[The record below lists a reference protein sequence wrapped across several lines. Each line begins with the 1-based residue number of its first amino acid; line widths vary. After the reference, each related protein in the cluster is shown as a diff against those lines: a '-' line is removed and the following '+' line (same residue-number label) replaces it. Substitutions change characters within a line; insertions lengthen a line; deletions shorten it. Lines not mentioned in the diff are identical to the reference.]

1 MQRWLVFQATSF
13 IIHLPSL
20 PRKKLRTN
28 SPTFVGLYFSLYL
41 LDVGPQQRKK
51 CFRSNENYPNVRGS
65 DGYMLPPTRQN
76 ISSGFSFLCRNI
88 TSPIVSL
95 RTVEDNRVIC
105 VRFRD
110 PKYPQ
115 DFVFPSTRL
124 EGARDPPKVLKPGE
138 YNGTESQRGRG
149 GYRGGGGRGGDYR
162 PNMGFGPRQ
171 DQASLG
177 QAGHRMISHHVP
189 PPTMGGAYSSVPP
202 PLMMGQ
208 PEGGYPSQRGR
219 GSGFSRGDGRG
230 RGGGG
235 GRGWLG
241 SSAAGSSARSV
252 ARHQQSARDDG

>member
-1 MQRWLVFQATSF
+1 
-13 IIHLPSL
+13 
-20 PRKKLRTN
+20 
-28 SPTFVGLYFSLYL
+28 
-41 LDVGPQQRKK
+41 
-51 CFRSNENYPNVRGS
+51 
-65 DGYMLPPTRQN
+65 MLPPTRQN

-235 GRGWLG
+235 GYGNNYGDRNYGG
-241 SSAAGSSARSV
+241 GHQDRQDYGG
-252 ARHQQSARDDG
+252 RQHQQRGGHQSNWGGQQRGGNQSSRGGQWSSGGQNRGQNNRGGGGNRGGGYGGYFTSGYQ

>member
-1 MQRWLVFQATSF
+1 M
-13 IIHLPSL
+13 
-20 PRKKLRTN
+20 
-28 SPTFVGLYFSLYL
+28 
-41 LDVGPQQRKK
+41 
-51 CFRSNENYPNVRGS
+51 
-65 DGYMLPPTRQN
+65 
-76 ISSGFSFLCRNI
+76 I
-88 TSPIVSL
+88 TSPIASL

-110 PKYPQ
+110 PKYPK

-149 GYRGGGGRGGDYR
+149 GYRGGGGGGRGGDYR

-177 QAGHRMISHHVP
+177 QAGHRMLSHHVP
-189 PPTMGGAYSSVPP
+189 PAPMGGAYSSVPP

-208 PEGGYPSQRGR
+208 PEGGYPSQRSR
-219 GSGFSRGDGRG
+219 GYGFSRGDAHG

-235 GRGWLG
+235 NPHRGGGGYGNNYGDNNYRNYGGGHQDRQSGQDYGGRQ
-241 SSAAGSSARSV
+241 
-252 ARHQQSARDDG
+252 HQQQRGGHQSNWGGQQRGGYQGSRGGQWSSGGQSRGSGQNSRGGNRGGYGGYFTSGYQ